1 MKRNS
6 LFQIKSFFFYVLYTN
21 NFFQLMSAFEF
32 GCASEFDCA
41 FEFGCASEFDCASEF
56 GCASKKRRRIKIT
69 LVE

>member
-1 MKRNS
+1 
-6 LFQIKSFFFYVLYTN
+6 
-21 NFFQLMSAFEF
+21 MSAFEF